1 MIIDFHNHYYP
12 PEYLAALQSGPS
24 NIKITFDEDDNP
36 LLHYPGD
43 YNILVPGHRDIAYRE
58 TVLEQAGVD
67 RQVVTMTTPGTHVET
82 PERAAELARIV
93 NDSYARVMAER
104 GQRFLA
110 FGTLPLNNP
119 QASVAELARA
129 SSELGLKGF
138 QFFSNVNGVALS
150 DERYWPL
157 YEKAAALNLVF
168 IIHPTSPV
176 GVEAMTDY
184 WLMPLLG
191 FTFDTS
197 LAAAKL
203 IFSGVVERFPQI
215 KWVLCHAGGTL
226 PYLAERLDRGFEAFK
241 ECRENIDR
249 PPSEYLKD
257 FYYDTVNFDP
267 RALQLAVDFA
277 GADHV
282 LAGSDYPHQI
292 GSLEKMIAVIE
303 ALNLSEADKEKIRSG
318 NAQELLRL

>member
-1 MIIDFHNHYYP
+1 
-12 PEYLAALQSGPS
+12 
-24 NIKITFDEDDNP
+24 
-36 LLHYPGD
+36 
-43 YNILVPGHRDIAYRE
+43 
-58 TVLEQAGVD
+58 
-67 RQVVTMTTPGTHVET
+67 
-82 PERAAELARIV
+82 
-93 NDSYARVMAER
+93 
-104 GQRFLA
+104 
-110 FGTLPLNNP
+110 
-119 QASVAELARA
+119 
-129 SSELGLKGF
+129 
-138 QFFSNVNGVALS
+138 
-150 DERYWPL
+150 
-157 YEKAAALNLVF
+157 
-168 IIHPTSPV
+168 
-176 GVEAMTDY
+176 MTDY

>member
-1 MIIDFHNHYYP
+1 
-12 PEYLAALQSGPS
+12 
-24 NIKITFDEDDNP
+24 
-36 LLHYPGD
+36 
-43 YNILVPGHRDIAYRE
+43 
-58 TVLEQAGVD
+58 
-67 RQVVTMTTPGTHVET
+67 MTTPGTHVET

-119 QASVAELARA
+119 QASVAELTRA

-292 GSLEKMIAVIE
+292 GSLEKMIAVME